1 MQFPKALLKMNGQKS
16 NAYFLG
22 CKMALHYFNSN
33 NVVRGSNTCLKVET
47 LLDAA
52 EFPFIEEVREQK
64 ASWIQKIRTPLETA
78 LDTLKKEGV
87 ISSWYYCKPKGKKLN
102 PQEREFARSVYEVWS
117 RTLIC
122 FKMKDAPDMS
132 DRIEDY
138 KKRKEARLA
147 RKKRKTV
154 SKKQ

>member
-1 MQFPKALLKMNGQKS
+1 MNGQKS

-22 CKMALHYFNSN
+22 CKMALHYFNKNNIVRESN
-33 NVVRGSNTCLKVET
+33 ICLKVET
-47 LLDAA
+47 LLDSA
-52 EFPFIEEVREQK
+52 EFPYIEDVREQK
-64 ASWIQKIRTPLETA
+64 ASWIQKIRTPFETA

-87 ISSWYYCKPKGKKLN
+87 ISSWYYSKPKGKKLT
-102 PQEREFARSVYEVWS
+102 PQEREFARSSYESWS
-117 RTLIC
+117 RTLVC

-132 DRIEDY
+132 NEIEDY

-147 RKKRKTV
+147 RKKRKAV